1 MSVSNT
7 VIIGAG
13 PYGLSIAAHLKAA
26 GIPFQLFGTPLE
38 SWRKFMPVGMVLK
51 SERFAS
57 NLWDPDRRFT
67 LERYSAERKMP
78 YQHSGVPLSL
88 EDFLAYAEWFRE
100 RAVGEPIDKKVTNIS
115 RTRSGFALDFNGAG
129 TPSLEAQRVILA
141 TGHMSFRVIPEEFSN
156 LAEPFCYHSSALND
170 VTGFAQRDVTVIG
183 AGQSA
188 LESAALLMEAGARV
202 RLIVREN
209 QVKWNAQRN
218 GHNALTQKLRNP
230 ESGLGFGWE
239 SVAVSEMPQWF
250 RRMLPVDLRH
260 RYVAKT
266 WGPTGAWWLRPRVEG
281 RMEILINHKVRLAK
295 QVEGRVR
302 LEIEGPVVSTTNG
315 SNTNGSNKNGST
327 SNGLN
332 GDGIKTDDL
341 KTVWTDH
348 VIAATGYKVDLDRMD
363 CLAPELRQ
371 SIAREGSAPVLD
383 SQFETSV
390 PGLYIAGIASAPTF
404 GPVMRFMFGAKHV
417 APVLARRLR

>member
-1 MSVSNT
+1 MSVTNT

-26 GIPFQLFGTPLE
+26 GIPYQLYGTPLE
-38 SWRKFMPVGMVLK
+38 SWRRFMPVGMVLK

-78 YQHSGVPLSL
+78 YQPSGVPLSL
-88 EDFLAYAEWFRE
+88 EDFLNYAEWFRE
-100 RAVGEPIDKKVTNIS
+100 RAVGEPIDKKITNIR
-115 RTRSGFALDFNGAG
+115 RTRSGFALDFAGDG

-141 TGHMSFRVIPEEFSN
+141 TGHMAFRVIPEEFSS
-156 LAEPFCYHSSALND
+156 LGEPFCFHSSALRD
-170 VTGFAQRDVTVIG
+170 LAGFAQRDVTVIG

-188 LESAALLMEAGARV
+188 LESAALLLEAGARV
-202 RLIVREN
+202 RLIVRESK
-209 QVKWNAQRN
+209 VAWNAPRN
-218 GHNALTQKLRNP
+218 GHNAFTQKIRNP

-239 SVAVSEMPQWF
+239 SMAISEMPQWF

-281 RMEILINHKVRLAK
+281 RMEVLLNHKVRVAK
-295 QVEGRVR
+295 LDEGRVR
-302 LEIEGPVVSTTNG
+302 LEIQSPVVSET
-315 SNTNGSNKNGST
+315 
-327 SNGLN
+327 NGLN
-332 GDGIKTDDL
+332 NNGLKNDASKNDGL

-348 VIAATGYKVDLDRMD
+348 VIAATGYKVDLDRID

-371 SIAREGSAPVLD
+371 SIAREGAAPVLD

-390 PGLYIAGIASAPTF
+390 PGLFIAGIASAPTF

>member
-1 MSVSNT
+1 MSVANT

-26 GIPFQLFGTPLE
+26 GIPFALYGTPLE

-67 LERYSAERKMP
+67 LERYSTERKIP
-78 YQHSGVPLSL
+78 YQSSGVPLSL
-88 EDFLAYAEWFRE
+88 EDFLGYAEWFRE
-100 RAVGEPIDKKVTNIS
+100 RAVGESIDKKISNIR
-115 RTRSGFALDFNGAG
+115 RTRSGFALDFDGAG

-141 TGHMSFRVIPEEFSN
+141 TGHMAFRVIPEEFSS
-156 LAEPFCYHSSALND
+156 LAEPLCYHSSALRD

-188 LESAALLMEAGARV
+188 LESAALLLEAGARV
-202 RLIVREN
+202 RLIVRES
-209 QVKWNAQRN
+209 KLTWNAPRN
-218 GHNALTQKLRNP
+218 GHNALTQKIRHP

-239 SVAVSEMPQWF
+239 SVVISERPQWF
-250 RRMLPVDLRH
+250 RRLLPVDLRH

-266 WGPTGAWWLRPRVEG
+266 WGPTGAWWLRQRVEG
-281 RMEILINHKVRLAK
+281 RMEILLNHKVRMAK
-295 QVEGRVR
+295 QDEGRVR
-302 LEIEGPVVSTTNG
+302 LEIQGPVVSKTDG
-315 SNTNGSNKNGST
+315 SKNGGSK
-327 SNGLN
+327 NDGL
-332 GDGIKTDDL
+332 KTDDGL

-371 SIAREGSAPVLD
+371 SIAREGAAPVLD

-390 PGLYIAGIASAPTF
+390 PGLFIAGIASAPTF
-404 GPVMRFMFGAKHV
+404 GPVMRFMFGAKHA